1 MAYKVLT
8 KQQWDSL
15 PSYKKNQMRARTPD
29 LYNYYQDRYVPKAEP
44 VAKKDTGGM
53 LSGKRTAPWQTV
65 GAPIR
70 DSGIGK
76 GTSVAVEGP
85 ALSAAPTGSMERTRV
100 VDPIGSVGNAPK
112 GWWDV
117 ADPKAFFGVQG
128 DRNAT
133 QQANADRFIKEWEEV
148 SDNSRTSRSTLN
160 GLIDGTY
167 DASLVAD
174 NWGSNTS
181 LSGLEQVKSY
191 SDTIGEYGGDF
202 GAYLRQEWDNF
213 NTSQGVDLGGLNTSP
228 TIGTVASDGPS
239 GRASIETP
247 ARLSMQSYV
256 DAISSAAQEAG
267 TPLKASLPDGSMY
280 ELNYGQFDDVALG
293 AYKQTQEPMS
303 TATKNALKVGKVF
316 ASVIQ
321 SVLLNAVGGAL
332 KELAGISAPVGS
344 TPAAPSSNGT
354 IWNFTA
360 ENTGAV
366 ITNGEEV
373 SSFLGS
379 LIDVVTDPRLYTES
393 LSEIN
398 EELDTGPSEVPEDII
413 VDDAAADL
421 EAEQAAAAEEA
432 YRLEQQEAARVA
444 AEQEAARIAEAE
456 AERQRVAAEEAEATR
471 LAEEKAEA
479 ARVAAEAEAE
489 RQRVAAEEAEA
500 ARVAAEEA
508 AEEARLAEE
517 AEAER
522 QRVAAAEA
530 EARRV
535 AAAEA
540 S

>member
-1 MAYKVLT
+1 MSLFGNNMRTLGIDLSDLT
-8 KQQWDSL
+8 TGLPDTTRNVASVSPYESGAASNSFFGNKSFADIGATADSD
-15 PSYKKNQMRARTPD
+15 N
-29 LYNYYQDRYVPKAEP
+29 
-44 VAKKDTGGM
+44 
-53 LSGKRTAPWQTV
+53 
-65 GAPIR
+65 
-70 DSGIGK
+70 
-76 GTSVAVEGP
+76 
-85 ALSAAPTGSMERTRV
+85 
-100 VDPIGSVGNAPK
+100 
-112 GWWDV
+112 WWDV

-128 DRNAT
+128 ERNAT

-167 DASLVAD
+167 DSNLVAE

-213 NTSQGVDLGGLNTSP
+213 NTSQGVDLGSLNTSP

-398 EELDTGPSEVPEDII
+398 EELDTGPSVVPEDVIDGE
-413 VDDAAADL
+413 VVSLDADDDL
-421 EAEQAAAAEEA
+421 LNGDDGLSGAVTTTELDTGE
-432 YRLEQQEAARVA
+432 VFG
-444 AEQEAARIAEAE
+444 ARI
-456 AERQRVAAEEAEATR
+456 
-471 LAEEKAEA
+471 
-479 ARVAAEAEAE
+479 
-489 RQRVAAEEAEA
+489 
-500 ARVAAEEA
+500 
-508 AEEARLAEE
+508 
-517 AEAER
+517 
-522 QRVAAAEA
+522 
-530 EARRV
+530 
-535 AAAEA
+535 
-540 S
+540 

>member
-1 MAYKVLT
+1 MAYKRLT

-15 PSYKKNQMRARTPD
+15 PAYKKYQMRANTPD

-53 LSGKRTAPWQTV
+53 LSGKRTAPWQTI
-65 GAPIR
+65 GAPRR

-85 ALSAAPTGSMERTRV
+85 VLSAAPTGSMERTRV

-128 DRNAT
+128 ERNAT
-133 QQANADRFIKEWEEV
+133 QQANTDRFIKEWEEV

-267 TPLKASLPDGSMY
+267 TPLKASL
-280 ELNYGQFDDVALG
+280 
-293 AYKQTQEPMS
+293 
-303 TATKNALKVGKVF
+303 
-316 ASVIQ
+316 
-321 SVLLNAVGGAL
+321 
-332 KELAGISAPVGS
+332 
-344 TPAAPSSNGT
+344 
-354 IWNFTA
+354 
-360 ENTGAV
+360 
-366 ITNGEEV
+366 
-373 SSFLGS
+373 
-379 LIDVVTDPRLYTES
+379 
-393 LSEIN
+393 
-398 EELDTGPSEVPEDII
+398 
-413 VDDAAADL
+413 
-421 EAEQAAAAEEA
+421 
-432 YRLEQQEAARVA
+432 
-444 AEQEAARIAEAE
+444 
-456 AERQRVAAEEAEATR
+456 QRCV
-471 LAEEKAEA
+471 
-479 ARVAAEAEAE
+479 
-489 RQRVAAEEAEA
+489 
-500 ARVAAEEA
+500 
-508 AEEARLAEE
+508 
-517 AEAER
+517 
-522 QRVAAAEA
+522 
-530 EARRV
+530 
-535 AAAEA
+535 
-540 S
+540 